1 MTEKEELV
9 KHKTYNTKK
18 ITKLG
23 SLTKDK
29 LFKWYHLG
37 KHVLK
42 I

>member
-9 KHKTYNTKK
+9 KQKTSNTKK
-18 ITKLG
+18 IIQLR
-23 SLTKDK
+23 SLIKDK
-29 LFKWYHLG
+29 LFQWYHLG

>member
-1 MTEKEELV
+1 MTEKEELM
-9 KHKTYNTKK
+9 KQKTSNIKK
-18 ITKLG
+18 IIKLG
-23 SLTKDK
+23 SLIKDK